1 LYSEKSIRL
10 IETKRYP
17 DAPSKAILPIVKI
30 IYSDD
35 PRVYYKKQTPA
46 SKPALMVDY

>member
-1 LYSEKSIRL
+1 LYSEKPITL

-17 DAPSKAILPIVKI
+17 DARSKAILPVVKI

-35 PRVYYKKQTPA
+35 PRVY
-46 SKPALMVDY
+46 